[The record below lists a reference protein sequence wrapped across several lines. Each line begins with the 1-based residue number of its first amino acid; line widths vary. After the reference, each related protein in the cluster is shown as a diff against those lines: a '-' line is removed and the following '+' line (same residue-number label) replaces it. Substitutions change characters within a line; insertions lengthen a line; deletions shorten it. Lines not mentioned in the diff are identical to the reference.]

1 MVTADELRNIRD
13 DLVAGTAVNLSGGT
27 RVYTTNSRAV
37 LGYLDNNTSE
47 VQSIIIP
54 ANSYAELKTS
64 LKVTNVI

>member
-1 MVTADELRNIRD
+1 MVTGDELKNIRD

-27 RVYTTNSRAV
+27 RIYAANNRAV
-37 LGYLDNNTSE
+37 LEYLDNNTSL

-64 LKVTNVI
+64 LKVTNII